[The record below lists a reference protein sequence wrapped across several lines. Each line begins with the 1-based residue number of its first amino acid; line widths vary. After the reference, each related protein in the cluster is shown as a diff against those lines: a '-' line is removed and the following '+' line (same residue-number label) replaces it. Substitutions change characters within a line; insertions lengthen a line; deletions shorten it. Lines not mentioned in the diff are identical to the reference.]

1 MTTFAVVLNDDDE
14 KLVAR
19 INEIFPKECV
29 FQVDSRLI
37 LIHSEKTML
46 AKEIFEKIDTDGAY
60 RAGDVVNFV
69 IFSISSYYGIHYT
82 SMWEWLEGRIK

>member
-29 FQVDSRLI
+29 FRRLQIDSDPLR
-37 LIHSEKTML
+37 KTML